1 MDISFKLELHAVT
14 VLWTERYNSNE
25 FQCQLQENVL
35 QNKETLQNSTRCSV
49 IAALPL
55 WLTLTSSM
63 AANIK
68 HVTQFIVT
76 NRRNTASNI
85 NLNCTFHTK
94 VYYCMKSQYNFQLK
108 TDNLL
113 TSLPSFTNKY
123 FIKLSSAT
131 ATDLLLTNSSME
143 NLVVI
148 NLQFPI

>member
-25 FQCQLQENVL
+25 FQCQLQESVL

-55 WLTLTSSM
+55 WLTLTSSK

-76 NRRNTASNI
+76 NRRNTANNI
-85 NLNCTFHTK
+85 NLNCTFHIK
-94 VYYCMKSQYNFQLK
+94 VYYYMKSQYNFH
-108 TDNLL
+108 T
-113 TSLPSFTNKY
+113 
-123 FIKLSSAT
+123 KLSWFYIYDDSKT
-131 ATDLLLTNSSME
+131 FHTSKYKNLINSKQTTYLRHYLVSPTNTS
-143 NLVVI
+143 
-148 NLQFPI
+148 